1 MDQENT
7 ITNSDQTINT
17 LSPIYSPKAV
27 WGFSLFFAPVFGGF
41 LLRQNLIEDNKKKEG
56 NLMLIV
62 SILFTLITFSIV
74 TYFEPENS
82 SLTYLLNMGWGAILS
97 GYFHRKYYPEKD
109 YKFKKIWKPLIISL
123 LIMIPFLLLALYSLE
138 QNL

>member
-7 ITNSDQTINT
+7 FTNSDQTINT
-17 LSPIYSPKAV
+17 LSRIYSQKSI

-41 LLRQNLIEDNKKKEG
+41 LLRQNLVEDNRKKEG

-62 SILFTLITFSIV
+62 SILFTLITFFIV
-74 TYFEPENS
+74 IYFEPDNS

-97 GYFHRKYYPEKD
+97 GYFHKKYYPGND

-123 LIMIPFLLLALYSLE
+123 LIIIPFVLLILYSQE
-138 QNL
+138 

>member
-7 ITNSDQTINT
+7 FTNSDQTINT
-17 LSPIYSPKAV
+17 LSPIYSKKSI

-41 LLRQNLIEDNKKKEG
+41 LLRQNLVEDNRKKEG

-62 SILFTLITFSIV
+62 SILFTLITLFIV
-74 TYFEPENS
+74 IYFEPENS

-97 GYFHRKYYPEKD
+97 GYFYKKYYPEND

-123 LIMIPFLLLALYSLE
+123 LIIIPFVLLIIYSQE
-138 QNL
+138 